1 MEVPKRSVFDP
12 FSPTHHK
19 KLPITIKRNG
29 AMLYVDRSDSPS
41 FSEEDD
47 GRASPVARARAA
59 MLTAGRRPYTADPP
73 PRTPPRREPSFD
85 TVKFRRSLSDYKDLK
100 MVRPNS
106 SHVYR
111 PSSAVSGSGWSE
123 SVFSSASSLSG
134 TATPQPA
141 EAQHRSRMDNFSE
154 LTHAARGGKAPKLLT
169 PVSAARPEKRKRRV
183 GRQKQLERLT
193 TDAPALSKL
202 TAGYSY
208 SFMQARQAQLCS
220 LDPAVPYLRL
230 VATFPSPSPFP
241 PTRPTTLQA
250 VRILPDSDP
259 THALLSS

>member
-1 MEVPKRSVFDP
+1 
-12 FSPTHHK
+12 
-19 KLPITIKRNG
+19 
-29 AMLYVDRSDSPS
+29 
-41 FSEEDD
+41 
-47 GRASPVARARAA
+47 
-59 MLTAGRRPYTADPP
+59 
-73 PRTPPRREPSFD
+73 
-85 TVKFRRSLSDYKDLK
+85 

-123 SVFSSASSLSG
+123 GFFSSSVSSLSG
-134 TATPQPA
+134 TAAPQPA

-154 LTHAARGGKAPKLLT
+154 LTHAARGGKVPKLLT
-169 PVSAARPEKRKRRV
+169 PVSTARPEKRKRRV

-250 VRILPDSDP
+250 VRTDLTLTLPVRF
-259 THALLSS
+259 